1 MQIKCDYCGSLFD
14 ETLEKCPNCGASNV
28 DVNRS
33 VYDQPKTIENL
44 KNWYSARRLP
54 PYETTR
60 FFIGI
65 DYKEPRAFGIYKD
78 ENSGK
83 FIVYKNK
90 DDGSRAVRYEGTDE
104 AYAVNE
110 LYMRL
115 KSEILEQK
123 ERNIHLNQQSASE
136 DEKEE
141 AYAYFTKKP
150 ASKEDKDKAF
160 DYIKNSAE
168 HKAAMDEAYQ
178 KFLEESEY
186 KRKRKE
192 TLMATAI
199 PFGILL
205 IIIIYVFSS
214 IIAKNVNKNNSNTW
228 TYPPY
233 ANEYESDNSSG
244 GGNYGS
250 SGSYSNG
257 GNSWDYDDD
266 DYSYSSG
273 YSDDNS
279 YHNTTDNNSWSSSSD
294 DSWWSSSSDDSW
306 WSSSD
311 DSGWSSSD
319 DSWDWGG
326 SDSWDSDYSDWGSDW

>member
-65 DYKEPRAFGIYKD
+65 DYKGPRAFGIYKD

-141 AYAYFTKKP
+141 AYAYFTQKP

-192 TLMATAI
+192 NDTDTDCCNRSNEHRLMQNICRRRAGSAGYGRHDRRGSKRTYRKSSERRRSSHDY
-199 PFGILL
+199 ILL
-205 IIIIYVFSS
+205 TRLDQILRALLS
-214 IIAKNVNKNNSNTW
+214 
-228 TYPPY
+228 
-233 ANEYESDNSSG
+233 
-244 GGNYGS
+244 
-250 SGSYSNG
+250 
-257 GNSWDYDDD
+257 
-266 DYSYSSG
+266 
-273 YSDDNS
+273 
-279 YHNTTDNNSWSSSSD
+279 
-294 DSWWSSSSDDSW
+294 
-306 WSSSD
+306 
-311 DSGWSSSD
+311 
-319 DSWDWGG
+319 
-326 SDSWDSDYSDWGSDW
+326 